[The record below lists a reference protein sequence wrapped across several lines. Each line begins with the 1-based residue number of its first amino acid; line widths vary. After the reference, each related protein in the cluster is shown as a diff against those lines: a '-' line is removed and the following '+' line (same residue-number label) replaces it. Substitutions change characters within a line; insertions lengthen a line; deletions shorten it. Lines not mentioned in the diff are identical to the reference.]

1 MSSKPTNIKTFTSSN
16 PEKMANDKAIAFSVN
31 SGNTSNITPMQGT
44 NNFLI
49 LDCYGKI
56 ISIVLHDDSVSELT
70 KG

>member
-1 MSSKPTNIKTFTSSN
+1 MSSKATNIKTFSSN
-16 PEKMANDKAIAFSVN
+16 DPKEMAKTKAMAFSVN
-31 SGNTSNITPMQGT
+31 SGNTSTISSMKGT

-56 ISIVLHDDSVSELT
+56 ISIILHDDNVSEIT